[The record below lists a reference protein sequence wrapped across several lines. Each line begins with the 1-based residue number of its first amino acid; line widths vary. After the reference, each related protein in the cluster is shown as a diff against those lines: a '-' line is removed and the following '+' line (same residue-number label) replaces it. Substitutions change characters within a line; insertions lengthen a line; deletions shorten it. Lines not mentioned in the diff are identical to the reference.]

1 MRKYYYQNAMNPR
14 KYLNC
19 LRTAREW
26 QNQDLPDIFRVKDGS
41 RAVEV
46 TFPEYKVLVYA
57 DDKEEAV
64 LLERFVKRT
73 TGREA
78 EVYY

>member
-1 MRKYYYQNAMNPR
+1 MRKYYYANAMNPR

-19 LRTAREW
+19 LRSSREW
-26 QNQDLPDIFRVKDGS
+26 RNQDLPDIFRVKDGS
-41 RAVEV
+41 RAIEV

-57 DDKEEAV
+57 DDKKGAN
-64 LLERFVKRT
+64 LLEKFVKRT
-73 TGREA
+73 TGKEA

>member
-1 MRKYYYQNAMNPR
+1 MRKYYYQNAMNPK

-26 QNQDLPDIFRVKDGS
+26 INQDLPDIYRVVDNT
-41 RAVEV
+41 RVVEV

-57 DDKEEAV
+57 DNEVEAKQLEKFIKINTGKEP
-64 LLERFVKRT
+64 
-73 TGREA
+73 